1 MSGYTQLTREQRY
14 QIHALMKTGQN
25 QPQMA
30 TVVGVH
36 KATISRELR
45 RNRGLRGY
53 RPHQAHHLA
62 QARQVT
68 KRRARLAP
76 TTWQQVE
83 ALVRE
88 AWSPEQIRGRLQRAH
103 GLKWHR
109 KLL

>member
-1 MSGYTQLTREQRY
+1 MSGSIQLTREQGY

-53 RPHQAHHLA
+53 RLHQAHHLA

-83 ALVRE
+83 VLVRE
-88 AWSPEQIRGRLQRAH
+88 AWSPEQIHGRLQREH